1 MTYQAV
7 GRDPLSNRHGMRARL
22 LHAVLPGATWRGL
35 FDESG
40 SSEKHDPTFQPG
52 DIVTSEGFRK
62 EAGRLLK
69 ECDRL
74 MLSNPLAGKSA
85 LVLGF
90 DTCALP
96 ALRLD
101 LRELGVTPV
110 ISCQNVMQ
118 LEDISEMRFRAD
130 FLILNFDMFVDVED
144 GVIALMEFRARHRNV
159 AVVIISRSVAGD
171 DIGTERKA
179 ICDATLRA
187 PLSFDRLRNGLLS
200 ALDNMVGYVSHPGR

>member
-1 MTYQAV
+1 
-7 GRDPLSNRHGMRARL
+7 
-22 LHAVLPGATWRGL
+22 
-35 FDESG
+35 
-40 SSEKHDPTFQPG
+40 
-52 DIVTSEGFRK
+52 
-62 EAGRLLK
+62 
-69 ECDRL
+69 

-200 ALDNMVGYVSHPGR
+200 ALDNMVGYEKHQASLL